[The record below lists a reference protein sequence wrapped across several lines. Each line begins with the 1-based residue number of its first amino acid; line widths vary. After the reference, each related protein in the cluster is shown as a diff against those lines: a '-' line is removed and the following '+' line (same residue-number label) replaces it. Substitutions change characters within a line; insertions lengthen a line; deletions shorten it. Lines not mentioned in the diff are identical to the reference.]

1 MCSARHQLQSNS
13 NRKKSLVKQFLD
25 FITVEPIL
33 VFLNVPLCLLSI
45 AVQNLSL
52 EKICRVNLKYSD
64 MVCDNMID
72 KRLNNIKCSDII
84 TTDFDSANESA
95 ALNVN
100 NIRLGNAGPDM
111 DLLKVFVC
119 IAEKES
125 QKYGSALQAYIAP
138 FDAFVS
144 VVVVL
149 LAGAWSDKTGRRKP
163 CIILPIVADCI
174 AHIVLLVGATFMKQ
188 LPVEFT
194 TILSTMI
201 MSVCGG
207 YRLMYMGIFSYLT
220 DITTAEDRVFRLGV
234 VYQIFPIMSVISLP
248 LSGILYVTLG
258 YIKLLSICIFLNICG
273 IVYAIDYL
281 KEVPQRREPVA
292 FEVELM
298 NEYSTVDGNTK
309 SDLVREVKFSE
320 IFNFQILR
328 DSLNVVFRKRD
339 YNGRT
344 VVLLLF
350 LMTIVYNGIFAGES
364 ANNYFFVR
372 TKLNW
377 EAMEEA
383 PYAAFSCFTSF
394 IGMVFLINIC
404 SKMLKVSDAIINV
417 ISAVTTTLSR
427 VVFIFVSTNL
437 VFYAATTIDMFAD
450 ILTLVAKSII
460 AAFVETG
467 EIGRIYS
474 VFGMLESIAKFI
486 FVPIYATIYKHTVSH
501 FPTLISFAAQHVISS

>member
-1 MCSARHQLQSNS
+1 
-13 NRKKSLVKQFLD
+13 
-25 FITVEPIL
+25 
-33 VFLNVPLCLLSI
+33 
-45 AVQNLSL
+45 
-52 EKICRVNLKYSD
+52 

-84 TTDFDSANESA
+84 TTDLDSVNESA

-100 NIRLGNAGPDM
+100 NIRLGNTGSDM
-111 DLLKVFVC
+111 DLLKMFVC

-163 CIILPIVADCI
+163 CIILPIIADCI
-174 AHIVLLVGATFMKQ
+174 AHI
-188 LPVEFT
+188 E
-194 TILSTMI
+194 
-201 MSVCGG
+201 
-207 YRLMYMGIFSYLT
+207 
-220 DITTAEDRVFRLGV
+220 
-234 VYQIFPIMSVISLP
+234 
-248 LSGILYVTLG
+248 
-258 YIKLLSICIFLNICG
+258 LLSICVFLNICG

-281 KEVPQRREPVA
+281 KEVPQRQEPPVV
-292 FEVELM
+292 EVELM
-298 NEYSTVDGNTK
+298 NDYSTVDDNTK
-309 SDLVREVKFSE
+309 PDFVREVKFSE

-328 DSLNVVFRKRD
+328 DSLNVVFRTRD
-339 YNGRT
+339 FNGRT

-350 LMTIVYNGIFAGES
+350 LMTIVYNGISAGES

-383 PYAAFSCFTSF
+383 PYAAYSCFTSF

-404 SKMLKVSDAIINV
+404 SKMLKVPDAIINV
-417 ISAVTTTLSR
+417 ISAVTTTFSR
-427 VVFIFVSTNL
+427 VVFIFVSTNF

-474 VFGMLESIAKFI
+474 VFGMLESIAKFF
-486 FVPIYATIYKHTVSH
+486 FVPIYATIYKHTVST
-501 FPTLISFAAQHVISS
+501 FPNAYFICSTACYFIITATSIVILIIVKRKENAIEINTGTKCSTPSVRDDN